1 MLRFYEVREDVKNLI
16 TKGDLLQFVNPRLDK
31 TMVDYVGP
39 GYSDAL
45 GLGNVLCQIF
55 VTNRKYKNTL
65 TGQEMSYTFGVCR
78 RGMLL
83 C

>member
-1 MLRFYEVREDVKNLI
+1 MLRFYEVQEDVKNLI
-16 TKGDLLQFVNPRLDK
+16 TRGDLLQFVNPRLNK

-39 GYSDAL
+39 DYSDAL

-55 VTNRKYKNTL
+55 VSDYRNKNTPV
-65 TGQEMSYTFGVCR
+65 GQELSYTFGVCR

>member
-1 MLRFYEVREDVKNLI
+1 MLRFYEVQEEIKSLI
-16 TKGDLLQFVNPRLDK
+16 TRSDILHFVNPRLNK

-39 GYSDAL
+39 DYSDAL

-55 VTNRKYKNTL
+55 VSDRRNKNIPV
-65 TGQEMSYTFGVCR
+65 GQELSYTFGVCR